1 MNETSIR
8 GVMGCYSNGSLDS
21 AVMIRFIDED
31 GQGHYYYK
39 AGGGI
44 TAQSNNDDEYNEVIE
59 KVYVPIY

>member
-1 MNETSIR
+1 
-8 GVMGCYSNGSLDS
+8 
-21 AVMIRFIDED
+21 MIRFIDE
-31 GQGHYYYK
+31 GEQGHYYYK